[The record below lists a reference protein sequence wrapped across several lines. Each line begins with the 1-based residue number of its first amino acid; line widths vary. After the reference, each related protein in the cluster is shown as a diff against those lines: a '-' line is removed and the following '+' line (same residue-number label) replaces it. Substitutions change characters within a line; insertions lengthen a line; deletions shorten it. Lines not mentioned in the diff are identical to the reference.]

1 MDVAFHRAVWIGV
14 PENRNRAAVHQIHSR
29 GVALMMRRMLVR
41 AVTIDQ
47 GTKDEA
53 D

>member
-14 PENRNRAAVHQIHSR
+14 PENRNRAAARRIRSR
-29 GVALMMRRMLVR
+29 DVVLRMRRTLVR

-47 GTKDEA
+47 GMKDEA